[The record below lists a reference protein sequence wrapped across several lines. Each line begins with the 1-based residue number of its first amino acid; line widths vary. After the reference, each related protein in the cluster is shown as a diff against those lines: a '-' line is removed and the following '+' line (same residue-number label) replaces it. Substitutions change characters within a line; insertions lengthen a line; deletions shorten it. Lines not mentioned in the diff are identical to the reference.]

1 MKVAL
6 EDAGMMPSDIDYINV
21 HGTSTPLGDIAE
33 SKAILSVF
41 GKDAYNLNISST
53 KSMTGHLLGGAGA
66 IESLACILAV
76 SEDIIP
82 PTINHFTDDPEFDP
96 NLNFTFNVAQKRT
109 VRAALSNT
117 FGFGGHN
124 GSVIFKNSRTNP
136 NTLKGLL
143 SQFLGNNPLS
153 NKIYRVTGIKPGKLR
168 IYQEALRHSSMSD
181 PRSVDQIKNN
191 ERLEFLGDAILD
203 AIVAEILFQQFPKRN
218 EGFLTEMRTRI
229 VNREQLGYLASKLG
243 LVEIMEIKRD
253 LYSNKIAMKTIGGNA
268 LEALIG
274 AIYLDK
280 GFSAAREFVSQRLV
294 GQYLDM
300 EKLMA
305 TAVSHKALVM
315 KWAQQNHRSLRFDIE
330 SQIDN
335 RNDLH
340 SVSLVIDDEIWFTEI
355 NHSRKKA
362 EELCSEKACRKLG
375 L

>member
-1 MKVAL
+1 
-6 EDAGMMPSDIDYINV
+6 
-21 HGTSTPLGDIAE
+21 
-33 SKAILSVF
+33 
-41 GKDAYNLNISST
+41 
-53 KSMTGHLLGGAGA
+53 
-66 IESLACILAV
+66 
-76 SEDIIP
+76 
-82 PTINHFTDDPEFDP
+82 
-96 NLNFTFNVAQKRT
+96 
-109 VRAALSNT
+109 
-117 FGFGGHN
+117 
-124 GSVIFKNSRTNP
+124 
-136 NTLKGLL
+136 
-143 SQFLGNNPLS
+143 
-153 NKIYRVTGIKPGKLR
+153 
-168 IYQEALRHSSMSD
+168 MSD

-203 AIVAEILFQQFPKRN
+203 AVVAEILFKQFPNKN

-243 LVEIMEIKRD
+243 LVEIMDIKRD
-253 LYSNKIAMKTIGGNA
+253 LHSNKIAMKTIGGNA

-280 GFSAAREFVSQRLV
+280 GFLAAREFVSQRLV

-315 KWAQQNHRSLRFDIE
+315 KWAQQNHKVLRFDSE
-330 SQIDN
+330 SQVEN

-340 SVSLVIDDEIWFTEI
+340 SVSLVIDEEIWFTEV
-355 NHSRKKA
+355 NHGRKKA

>member
-1 MKVAL
+1 
-6 EDAGMMPSDIDYINV
+6 
-21 HGTSTPLGDIAE
+21 
-33 SKAILSVF
+33 
-41 GKDAYNLNISST
+41 
-53 KSMTGHLLGGAGA
+53 
-66 IESLACILAV
+66 
-76 SEDIIP
+76 
-82 PTINHFTDDPEFDP
+82 
-96 NLNFTFNVAQKRT
+96 
-109 VRAALSNT
+109 
-117 FGFGGHN
+117 
-124 GSVIFKNSRTNP
+124 
-136 NTLKGLL
+136 LKGLL

-153 NKIYRVTGIKPGKLR
+153 NRIYRVTGIKPGKLR

-181 PRSVDQIKNN
+181 PRSADQIKNN

-203 AIVAEILFQQFPKRN
+203 AVVAEVLFKQFPNKN

-243 LVEIMEIKRD
+243 LVEIMDIKRD
-253 LYSNKIAMKTIGGNA
+253 LHSNKIAMKTIGGNA

-280 GFSAAREFVSQRLV
+280 GFLAARDFVSQRLV

-305 TAVSHKALVM
+305 TAVSHKALIM
-315 KWAQQNHRSLRFDIE
+315 KWAQQNHKVLRFDND
-330 SQIDN
+330 SQVEN

-340 SVSLVIDDEIWFTEI
+340 SVSLVIDDEIWFTEV

-362 EELCSEKACRKLG
+362 EELCSEKACRKLS

>member
-1 MKVAL
+1 
-6 EDAGMMPSDIDYINV
+6 
-21 HGTSTPLGDIAE
+21 
-33 SKAILSVF
+33 
-41 GKDAYNLNISST
+41 
-53 KSMTGHLLGGAGA
+53 
-66 IESLACILAV
+66 
-76 SEDIIP
+76 
-82 PTINHFTDDPEFDP
+82 
-96 NLNFTFNVAQKRT
+96 
-109 VRAALSNT
+109 
-117 FGFGGHN
+117 
-124 GSVIFKNSRTNP
+124 
-136 NTLKGLL
+136 
-143 SQFLGNNPLS
+143 
-153 NKIYRVTGIKPGKLR
+153 
-168 IYQEALRHSSMSD
+168 
-181 PRSVDQIKNN
+181 
-191 ERLEFLGDAILD
+191 
-203 AIVAEILFQQFPKRN
+203 
-218 EGFLTEMRTRI
+218 MRTRI

-355 NHSRKKA
+355 NHSRKKQKNCA
-362 EELCSEKACRKLG
+362 LKKRVGNWAFKPFRNYFPPHDHLPEVVKLPVQFV
-375 L
+375 LQNYTNNILLFRSHS